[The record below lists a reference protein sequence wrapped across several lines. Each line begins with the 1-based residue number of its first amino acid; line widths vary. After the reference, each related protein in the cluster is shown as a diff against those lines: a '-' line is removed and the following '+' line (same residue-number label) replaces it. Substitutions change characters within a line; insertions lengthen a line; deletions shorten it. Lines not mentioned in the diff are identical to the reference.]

1 MAQPRLAAVFFVKPN
16 GAVIVKARPVS
27 DSLRYEIFDRD
38 NGVCQHCAGPVV
50 RHRCQEHFRGPRLG
64 AVDHIVPRA
73 RGGQN
78 EPTNLQLLCEP
89 CNASKGAKDGG
100 RCNG

>member
-1 MAQPRLAAVFFVKPN
+1 MAQPKLAATFFVRID
-16 GAVIVKARPVS
+16 GVTTIKARPVS

-38 NGVCQHCAGPVV
+38 NDVCQHCADPVV
-50 RHRCQEHFRGPRLG
+50 RHRIFGRFNGPSLG

-78 EPTNLQLLCEP
+78 ERTNLQLLCEP
-89 CNASKGAKDGG
+89 CNASKGAKDGVPV
-100 RCNG
+100 